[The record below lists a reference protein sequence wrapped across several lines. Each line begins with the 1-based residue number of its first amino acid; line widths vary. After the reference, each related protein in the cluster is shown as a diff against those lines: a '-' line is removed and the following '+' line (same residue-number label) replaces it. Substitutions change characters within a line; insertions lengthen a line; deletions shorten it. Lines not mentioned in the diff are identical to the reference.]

1 MSVKLQLVSEH
12 RCFGGHMVYVSH
24 YSTANN
30 CDMKFSVYVPP
41 GDGPFPVL
49 TFLSGLTCNEE
60 TFMIKS
66 GAQRLAAEYGFMLVS
81 PDTSPRGCEL
91 TGEEDDW
98 DFGTGAGFYLNAT
111 RIPWKKHY
119 HMYDYVIRDLQKA
132 VFSNFPGDQEK
143 QGLFGHSMGGH
154 GALTI
159 GIKHPEIYK
168 SISAFSPISAPM
180 KCPWGIKAFSHY
192 LGEDQSAWEDYDA
205 SVVISKVK
213 NAKKRAK
220 ILVDQGMADQW
231 LEQQL
236 LPHLL
241 TRGAEKSGYPLNLRR
256 HKGYDHGYYFI
267 STFMA
272 DHFDHHAAFLKG

>member
-49 TFLSGLTCNEE
+49 TFLSGLTCSEE

-132 VFSNFPGDQEK
+132 VFSNFPGDQVK

-205 SVVISKVK
+205 SMVISKVK

-241 TRGAEKSGYPLNLRR
+241 TRAAEKSGYPLNLRR

>member
-1 MSVKLQLVSEH
+1 MSAKLELVSEH
-12 RCFGGHMVYVSH
+12 RCFGGHMVFVSH
-24 YSTANN
+24 FSTATQCN
-30 CDMKFSVYVPP
+30 MKFSVYVPP
-41 GDGPFPVL
+41 GKGPFPTL

-66 GAQRLAAEYGFMLVS
+66 GAQRLAVEHGFMLVN
-81 PDTSPRGCEL
+81 PDTSPRECEL
-91 TGEEDDW
+91 PGEEDDW
-98 DFGTGAGFYLNAT
+98 DFGAGAGFYLNAT

-132 VFSNFPGDQEK
+132 VFTNFPGNKKK

-159 GIKHPEIYK
+159 GIRNPRIYK

-180 KCPWGIKAFSHY
+180 KCPWGQKAFTHY
-192 LGEDQSAWEDYDA
+192 LGEDQSAWEIYDA
-205 SVVISKVK
+205 SQVISKVK
-213 NAKKRAK
+213 NAKNRPE
-220 ILVDQGMADQW
+220 ILVDQGMADEW
-231 LEQQL
+231 LEVQL

-241 TRGAEKSGYPLNLRR
+241 VNGAKKSGYPLNLRR
-256 HKGYDHGYYFI
+256 HRGHDHGYYFI

-272 DHFDHHAAFLKG
+272 DHFDHHAKILAG